1 MYCHKCGAELS
12 EDSEFCH
19 KCGQAVK
26 KDSVDFDKT
35 SETNDPKQSFFKK
48 HLKKFIAVIVLL
60 CILLVV
66 LLCIRKVNINTV
78 KEISITGDY
87 SGVGY
92 LELNGENY
100 HVSAWREA
108 TNESELVLYYES
120 DYFFNVGQKANNDRR
135 NVQAF
140 RYFEKPFKWELND
153 NLEFIINYTSGDE
166 RNIYTYSETSIEEN
180 TWHFDKETK
189 TLYLGKREYRP
200 IDPGE
205 LKYTV
210 FH

>member
-1 MYCHKCGAELS
+1 M
-12 EDSEFCH
+12 
-19 KCGQAVK
+19 
-26 KDSVDFDKT
+26 
-35 SETNDPKQSFFKK
+35 
-48 HLKKFIAVIVLL
+48 
-60 CILLVV
+60 
-66 LLCIRKVNINTV
+66 
-78 KEISITGDY
+78 
-87 SGVGY
+87 
-92 LELNGENY
+92 
-100 HVSAWREA
+100 
-108 TNESELVLYYES
+108 
-120 DYFFNVGQKANNDRR
+120 
-135 NVQAF
+135 QAF